1 MTNSTYLLQIQR
13 IKTTKG
19 STNVLWDSA
28 ASICLITYSKAKE
41 EKLHGKQVQLS
52 ITKGVS
58 AEEVARPTGPFDL
71 LIGYEYAGFHPQL
84 ERRNGHLLLLKNQFG
99 KCIGGKHPSIK
110 EIHPTSELT
119 SARANHVNA
128 INVEDIYNIEGLGV
142 ACSPC
147 CGGCKC
153 GKCPPSA
160 TEKPVVNVES
170 VHLLLLKNQFGKC
183 IGGKHPSIK
192 EIHPTSELT
201 SARANHVNAI
211 NVEDIYNIEGL
222 GVACSPCCGGCK
234 CGKCPKGSNDYTLKA
249 ERELKLIESKLTFD
263 DEEKKWTAEYQ
274 WIRNPQELPDNRWA
288 AMRDANEEELNSE
301 MEQNNE
307 ITSDVEERQVDE
319 ERPHVGQ
326 AHESHESREVE
337 ETQRLVKVNGEGSR
351 SSERNE
357 IPRRQ
362 AKRVVEPSNTTR
374 KILTHVGEKRKGSPD
389 VQLLGRKRKDTDG
402 RNEQKNVV
410 DKKETA
416 ARDVIAR
423 QDIETRKND
432 VRVQNKRRVVRAVGD
447 TNLTAERNIGA
458 TSDFLITKVI
468 KRAKNDGGARNDEKA
483 KESSGTRM
491 SAEQRN
497 EGDMTSNITEITRK
511 DVAAHN
517 NSDSKEDAGSV
528 LSGEKS
534 DNSNTT
540 HVHIRNGDVRNS
552 DARKS
557 QEGGGKTLTD
567 TSRNNEDSNEAIRKS
582 LEGKPFI
589 FSVCGK

>member
-1 MTNSTYLLQIQR
+1 
-13 IKTTKG
+13 
-19 STNVLWDSA
+19 
-28 ASICLITYSKAKE
+28 
-41 EKLHGKQVQLS
+41 
-52 ITKGVS
+52 
-58 AEEVARPTGPFDL
+58 
-71 LIGYEYAGFHPQL
+71 
-84 ERRNGHLLLLKNQFG
+84 
-99 KCIGGKHPSIK
+99 
-110 EIHPTSELT
+110 
-119 SARANHVNA
+119 
-128 INVEDIYNIEGLGV
+128 
-142 ACSPC
+142 
-147 CGGCKC
+147 
-153 GKCPPSA
+153 
-160 TEKPVVNVES
+160 
-170 VHLLLLKNQFGKC
+170 
-183 IGGKHPSIK
+183 
-192 EIHPTSELT
+192 
-201 SARANHVNAI
+201 
-211 NVEDIYNIEGL
+211 
-222 GVACSPCCGGCK
+222 
-234 CGKCPKGSNDYTLKA
+234 
-249 ERELKLIESKLTFD
+249 
-263 DEEKKWTAEYQ
+263 
-274 WIRNPQELPDNRWA
+274 
-288 AMRDANEEELNSE
+288 MRDANEKELNSE

-374 KILTHVGEKRKGSPD
+374 QIVTQVGEKRKGSPD

-468 KRAKNDGGARNDEKA
+468 RAKNDGGARNDEKA

-497 EGDMTSNITEITRK
+497 EGDMTSNTTEITRK

-528 LSGEKS
+528 YSVAKKAANKTFE
-534 DNSNTT
+534 
-540 HVHIRNGDVRNS
+540 IRWSPRN
-552 DARKS
+552 
-557 QEGGGKTLTD
+557 
-567 TSRNNEDSNEAIRKS
+567 
-582 LEGKPFI
+582 
-589 FSVCGK
+589 